1 MANPQEVLS
10 LNGSQEGPGDSEQN
24 DTNRDQQV
32 EMQNMSGEGEENEGG
47 DEEIN
52 EGDLE
57 NGEEGED
64 VDNEKAEVDNE
75 VDKKYWYRGEI
86 MALVDVSFNQIY

>member
-10 LNGSQEGPGDSEQN
+10 LNASQEGHGESEQN
-24 DTNRDQQV
+24 DTNRGQEV
-32 EMQNMSGEGEENEGG
+32 EMENISGEGEENEGG
-47 DEEIN
+47 DEIN
-52 EGDLE
+52 EGDLA
-57 NGEEGED
+57 NGEEGEE

-86 MALVDVSFNQIY
+86 MSLVDVSFNSI